1 MSGRVRNRVLFQ
13 WGRLS
18 VYLVRY
24 SAGHSILPHVDMVPE
39 GRLYKLNCVLVK
51 PRAGGEFICERTI
64 FNLLG
69 RIVLFRPDLYRH
81 RVTRIER
88 GSRWLLS
95 LALARH

>member
-1 MSGRVRNRVLFQ
+1 MSGKVGNRVLFQ
-13 WGRLS
+13 WERLA

-24 SAGHSILPHVDMVPE
+24 AAGHSILPHVDMVPE

-51 PRAGGEFICERTI
+51 PESGGEFICERTI
-64 FNLLG
+64 LDLQG
-69 RIVLFRPDLYRH
+69 RLVLFRPDLYQH

-95 LALARH
+95 LALVRP